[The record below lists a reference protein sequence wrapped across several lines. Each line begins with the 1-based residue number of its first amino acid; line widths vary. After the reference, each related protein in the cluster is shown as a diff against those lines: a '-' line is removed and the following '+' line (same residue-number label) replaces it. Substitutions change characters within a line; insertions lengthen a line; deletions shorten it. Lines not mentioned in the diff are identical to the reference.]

1 MDGSPFTDR
10 QLASLAALGFER
22 VVPEAATTE
31 AWPTGEGMMRVTVT
45 RPAMGTMARATVVT
59 ASRDRAEEAIGRAF
73 EEMDRLIGVF
83 SHYDNTS
90 AASRL
95 NDLGRLA
102 GPPPELVDVMVQS
115 HEIHR
120 ATAGAF
126 DVSVAPVVEL
136 FAQQLPG
143 KTPNRAEVTEAL
155 ALVGAHHIVVSRRE
169 LAFARQGMRVTL
181 DGIAKGYIVDAVAQH
196 LTDAGLEHFL
206 VEGGGDVRASGAKE
220 AGEPWVVAVQDPDK
234 AGEFPDQM
242 ALGTGAVATSGSYE
256 RYFGGDETHHH
267 IVSAEDGSS
276 PQQCRSV
283 SVFADTAMLADAL
296 ATGVFLMPP
305 ASGAE
310 FVERMPNCEALII
323 GRDGRQ
329 WRTTGWRGAARPSER
344 KVEL

>member
-1 MDGSPFTDR
+1 MDASPFTDR

-22 VVPEAATTE
+22 VVPDAATTE
-31 AWPTGEGMMRVTVT
+31 VWPAGDGTVRVTVT

-59 ASRDRAEEAIGRAF
+59 ASRDRAEQAIGQAF

-83 SHYDNTS
+83 SHYDDAS
-90 AASRL
+90 AASQL
-95 NDLGRLA
+95 NDTGRLA
-102 GPPPELVDVMVQS
+102 GPPPELVEVMAQAR
-115 HEIHR
+115 EIHR

-136 FAQQLPG
+136 FAQQVPG
-143 KTPNRAEVTEAL
+143 RTPTHAEVTEAL
-155 ALVGAHHIVVSRRE
+155 ALVGEHHIAVSRRE
-169 LAFARQGMRVTL
+169 LAFARRGMRVTL
-181 DGIAKGYIVDAVAQH
+181 DGIAKGYIVDAIARH
-196 LTDAGLEHFL
+196 LADGGLEHFL
-206 VEGGGDVRASGAKE
+206 VEGGGDVRASGTKE

-234 AGEFPDQM
+234 AGDFPDQLS
-242 ALGTGAVATSGSYE
+242 LGTGAVATSGSYE
-256 RYFGGDETHHH
+256 RFFGGDETHHH

-296 ATGVFLMPP
+296 ATGVFLMAP
-305 ASGAE
+305 ASGAA
-310 FVERMPNCEALII
+310 FVERMPRCEALIVA
-323 GRDGRQ
+323 RDGRQ